1 MMYILCHG
9 YYARMYVLNNRFPR
23 SRTDQA
29 PRTCEN
35 FRALCTGEKGDHMW
49 FRGNGFH
56 RIISGFMAQAGDITS
71 GSGSRVVGVAGVLG
85 IVGILGLLGLLGLLG
100 IVGFVGLGGAL
111 GLLTLAVTRVHTRMH
126 LYIILLC
133 LE

>member
-1 MMYILCHG
+1 ML
-9 YYARMYVLNNRFPR
+9 
-23 SRTDQA
+23 
-29 PRTCEN
+29 
-35 FRALCTGEKGDHMW
+35 K
-49 FRGNGFH
+49 
-56 RIISGFMAQAGDITS
+56 IISYL
-71 GSGSRVVGVAGVLG
+71 SRLEIEWERRAKGRRNVTKVVGL
-85 IVGILGLLGLLGLLG
+85 VGLLSVLGLLGLLGLLG